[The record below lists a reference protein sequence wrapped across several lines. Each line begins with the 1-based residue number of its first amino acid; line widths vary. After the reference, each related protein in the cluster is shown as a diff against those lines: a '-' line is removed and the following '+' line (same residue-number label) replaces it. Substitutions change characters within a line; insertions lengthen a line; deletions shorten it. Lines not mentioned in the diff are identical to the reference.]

1 MNRTFF
7 HSFDPP
13 AASPISGATVDLEVS
28 EIEDAGIREVL
39 QTPGAAY
46 GAWSI
51 LDALLTPT
59 GAATPFVF
67 REPLGQVREV
77 KVALSALFVRF
88 VARAYLERYF
98 NLSIFAHLGSRTI
111 DLDRRRQVK
120 ITRLSR
126 GDLPDWI
133 ACAADLSSLTV
144 AEVKGCHDVGGP
156 AKALD
161 RAWAQAR
168 RIDVT
173 ARGRKVTV
181 KRIAIATRWG
191 MATAGPADARLS
203 VRDPIEEGEP
213 QTQEEKDAL
222 FIGMLRLHIANLIK
236 PLGHAELADSL
247 RSLTLQSF
255 PRRLQDET
263 QRARSLLDASPVRDV
278 PFAGQR
284 TVQELADP
292 LVDVLAQLRH
302 RALRDPAQPHGL
314 HQLVHAAGRDA
325 ADPRFLDHDHQRLLG
340 GLAGLEEAREV
351 AALPQLRH
359 PQVESAKAG
368 VERPV
373 TVAVTPG
380 RAFAAALMPT
390 GTDQAVD
397 IGLHDQLKD
406 GLGDAP
412 Q

>member
-1 MNRTFF
+1 MTRTFF

-59 GAATPFVF
+59 GAGTPFVF
-67 REPLGQVREV
+67 REPLGQAREV
-77 KVALSALFVRF
+77 KVALSGLFGRF

-144 AEVKGCHDVGGP
+144 AEAKGCHDVGGP

-173 ARGRKVTV
+173 AQGRKVTV

-191 MATAGPADARLS
+191 MATAGPADAHLS

-213 QTQEEKDAL
+213 HTREEKDAL

-247 RSLTLQSF
+247 RSLTMQSF

-263 QRARSLLDASPVRDV
+263 QRARALLEASPVRDV
-278 PFAGQR
+278 EKATTAMDGLIGGIVTRGGPLTDTGVEPAD
-284 TVQELADP
+284 QEALSRLNLRPVFVGVEHELIRAAIDAEPQAIRSRLADKGSADEFARSDRAGGWIIP
-292 LVDVLAQLRH
+292 LGQER
-302 RALRDPAQPHGL
+302 RII
-314 HQLVHAAGRDA
+314 
-325 ADPRFLDHDHQRLLG
+325 G
-340 GLAGLEEAREV
+340 G
-351 AALPQLRH
+351 
-359 PQVESAKAG
+359 
-368 VERPV
+368 
-373 TVAVTPG
+373 T
-380 RAFAAALMPT
+380 
-390 GTDQAVD
+390 
-397 IGLHDQLKD
+397 
-406 GLGDAP
+406 
-412 Q
+412 

>member
-1 MNRTFF
+1 MTRTFF

-59 GAATPFVF
+59 GAGTPFVF
-67 REPLGQVREV
+67 REPLGQSREV
-77 KVALSALFVRF
+77 KVALSGLFGRF

-98 NLSIFAHLGSRTI
+98 NLSIFAHLGNRTI

-144 AEVKGCHDVGGP
+144 AEAKGCHDVGGP
-156 AKALD
+156 TKALD

-173 ARGRKVTV
+173 ARSRKVTV

-191 MATAGPADARLS
+191 MATAGPADAHLS

-213 QTQEEKDAL
+213 HTQEEKDAL

-236 PLGHAELADSL
+236 PLGHAELADAL
-247 RSLTLQSF
+247 RSLTLQSI
-255 PRRLQDET
+255 PRRLQGET
-263 QRARSLLDASPVRDV
+263 QRARSLLDASPVQDV
-278 PFAGQR
+278 DKASAAMDGLIGGVVTRAGPL
-284 TVQELADP
+284 TDNGVEPADQEALSRLNLRPVFVGVEHELIRAAIDAEPQAIRSRLADKASPDEFARPDRAGGWIIP
-292 LVDVLAQLRH
+292 LGQER
-302 RALRDPAQPHGL
+302 RII
-314 HQLVHAAGRDA
+314 
-325 ADPRFLDHDHQRLLG
+325 G
-340 GLAGLEEAREV
+340 G
-351 AALPQLRH
+351 
-359 PQVESAKAG
+359 
-368 VERPV
+368 
-373 TVAVTPG
+373 T
-380 RAFAAALMPT
+380 
-390 GTDQAVD
+390 
-397 IGLHDQLKD
+397 
-406 GLGDAP
+406 
-412 Q
+412 

>member
-1 MNRTFF
+1 MTRTFF

-13 AASPISGATVDLEVS
+13 AASPVTGATVDLEVS

-46 GAWSI
+46 GVWSI

-59 GAATPFVF
+59 GAGTPFVF
-67 REPLGQVREV
+67 SEPLGQAREV
-77 KVALSALFVRF
+77 KVALSGLFGRF

-98 NLSIFAHLGSRTI
+98 NLSIFAHLGSRMI

-144 AEVKGCHDVGGP
+144 AEAKGCHDVGGP

-191 MATAGPADARLS
+191 MATAGPAEALLS
-203 VRDPIEEGEP
+203 VRDPVEEGEP
-213 QTQEEKDAL
+213 HTEEEKDAL

-236 PLGHAELADSL
+236 PLGHAELADAL
-247 RSLTLQSF
+247 RGLTLQSF
-255 PRRLQDET
+255 PQRLQGET
-263 QRARSLLDASPVRDV
+263 RRARSLLDASPVRDV
-278 PFAGQR
+278 DKASTAMDGLIGGIVTRAGPLTDTGVEPSDQQALSR
-284 TVQELADP
+284 LNLRPVFVGVEHELIRAAIDAEPQAIRSRLADKASPDEFARSDRAGGWIIP
-292 LVDVLAQLRH
+292 LGQER
-302 RALRDPAQPHGL
+302 RII
-314 HQLVHAAGRDA
+314 
-325 ADPRFLDHDHQRLLG
+325 G
-340 GLAGLEEAREV
+340 G
-351 AALPQLRH
+351 
-359 PQVESAKAG
+359 
-368 VERPV
+368 
-373 TVAVTPG
+373 T
-380 RAFAAALMPT
+380 
-390 GTDQAVD
+390 
-397 IGLHDQLKD
+397 
-406 GLGDAP
+406 
-412 Q
+412 

>member
-1 MNRTFF
+1 MTRTFF

-13 AASPISGATVDLEVS
+13 AASPVSGATVDLEVS

-59 GAATPFVF
+59 GAGTPFVF
-67 REPLGQVREV
+67 REPLGQAREV
-77 KVALSALFVRF
+77 KVALSGLFGRF

-144 AEVKGCHDVGGP
+144 AEAKGCHDVGGP

-173 ARGRKVTV
+173 ARGRKVTM

-191 MATAGPADARLS
+191 MAAAGPADAHLS
-203 VRDPIEEGEP
+203 VRDPVDEGEP
-213 QTQEEKDAL
+213 IEPVEKDGL
-222 FIGMLRLHIANLIK
+222 FIGLLRLHIANLIK
-236 PLGHAELADSL
+236 PLGHNELAATL
-247 RSLTLQSF
+247 HRLTQQAF
-255 PRRLQDET
+255 PRRLQDDLG
-263 QRARSLLDASPVRDV
+263 RARAMLDAAPVREVEKAAAMGGLIGGIVTRAGPITGADV
-278 PFAGQR
+278 APGE
-284 TVQELADP
+284 QEALARLNLRPVFVGIERDLIRAAIDADP
-292 LVDVLAQLRH
+292 
-302 RALRDPAQPHGL
+302 
-314 HQLVHAAGRDA
+314 
-325 ADPRFLDHDHQRLLG
+325 
-340 GLAGLEEAREV
+340 
-351 AALPQLRH
+351 
-359 PQVESAKAG
+359 
-368 VERPV
+368 
-373 TVAVTPG
+373 
-380 RAFAAALMPT
+380 
-390 GTDQAVD
+390 QAVRVRLSQTVRPD
-397 IGLHDQLKD
+397 EFARSDRAGGWIVP
-406 GLGDAP
+406 LGEERRIMGGT
-412 Q
+412 

>member
-1 MNRTFF
+1 MTRTFF

-13 AASPISGATVDLEVS
+13 AASPVSGATVDLEVS

-59 GAATPFVF
+59 GAGTPFVF
-67 REPLGQVREV
+67 REPLGQAREV
-77 KVALSALFVRF
+77 KVALSGLFGRF

-144 AEVKGCHDVGGP
+144 AEAKGCHDVGGP

-191 MATAGPADARLS
+191 MAAAGPADAHLS
-203 VRDPIEEGEP
+203 VRDPVDEGEP
-213 QTQEEKDAL
+213 IEPVEKDGL
-222 FIGMLRLHIANLIK
+222 FIGLLRLHIANLIK
-236 PLGHAELADSL
+236 PLGHNELAATL
-247 RSLTLQSF
+247 HRLTQQAF
-255 PRRLQDET
+255 PRRLQDDLG
-263 QRARSLLDASPVRDV
+263 RARAMLDAAPVREVEKAAAMGGLIGGIVTRAGPITGADV
-278 PFAGQR
+278 APGE
-284 TVQELADP
+284 QEALARLNLRPVFVGIERDLIRAAIDADP
-292 LVDVLAQLRH
+292 
-302 RALRDPAQPHGL
+302 
-314 HQLVHAAGRDA
+314 
-325 ADPRFLDHDHQRLLG
+325 
-340 GLAGLEEAREV
+340 
-351 AALPQLRH
+351 
-359 PQVESAKAG
+359 
-368 VERPV
+368 
-373 TVAVTPG
+373 
-380 RAFAAALMPT
+380 
-390 GTDQAVD
+390 QAVRVRLSQTVRPD
-397 IGLHDQLKD
+397 EFARSDRAGGWIVP
-406 GLGDAP
+406 LGEERRIMGGT
-412 Q
+412 